1 MGNSENDVED
11 YVLSKGFEAELNSDK
26 GLHDGWGNIDR
37 NVQDD
42 EARANSDQMVLNKG
56 FQAEINSDKN
66 LHDGWGNSDKNL
78 PDEMSSG
85 IDGEN
90 VQAPSSFSEAPRK
103 KISVLLQSKLF
114 IFFPNTYYLF
124 SFLTDKPLK

>member
-1 MGNSENDVED
+1 
-11 YVLSKGFEAELNSDK
+11 
-26 GLHDGWGNIDR
+26 
-37 NVQDD
+37 
-42 EARANSDQMVLNKG
+42 MVLNKG
-56 FQAEINSDKN
+56 FKAEINSDKN

-114 IFFPNTYYLF
+114 IFFPTTYLF
-124 SFLTDKPLK
+124 FFIFDRKAPPNKHFNFYFFSKKP